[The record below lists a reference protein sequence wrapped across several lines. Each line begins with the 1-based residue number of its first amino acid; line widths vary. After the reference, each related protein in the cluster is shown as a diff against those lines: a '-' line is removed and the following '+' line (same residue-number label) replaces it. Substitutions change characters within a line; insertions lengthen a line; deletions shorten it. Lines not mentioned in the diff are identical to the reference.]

1 MSDFAT
7 TARRGPDS
15 SADRR
20 REQERVR
27 EAPKPTVKAE
37 AKIAWTPAEP
47 KLESGASE

>member
-15 SADRR
+15 SAARR

-27 EAPKPTVKAE
+27 KSKPKPT
-37 AKIAWTPAEP
+37 AKVSGKLHWKPAQP
-47 KLESGASE
+47 KK